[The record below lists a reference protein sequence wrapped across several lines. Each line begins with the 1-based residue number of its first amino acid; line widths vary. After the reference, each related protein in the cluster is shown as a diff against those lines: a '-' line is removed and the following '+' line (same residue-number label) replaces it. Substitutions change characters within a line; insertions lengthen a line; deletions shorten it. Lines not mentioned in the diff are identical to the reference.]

1 MAKTDTKN
9 INPKVY
15 ALKKG
20 TIYKSGKNPN
30 ATVNKTPTTYK
41 GGKMSPPTN
50 AKPAGKGVTKSTMS
64 KSKKK

>member
-1 MAKTDTKN
+1 MLKKETKN

-50 AKPAGKGVTKSTMS
+50 AVPAAKGITKSKMS